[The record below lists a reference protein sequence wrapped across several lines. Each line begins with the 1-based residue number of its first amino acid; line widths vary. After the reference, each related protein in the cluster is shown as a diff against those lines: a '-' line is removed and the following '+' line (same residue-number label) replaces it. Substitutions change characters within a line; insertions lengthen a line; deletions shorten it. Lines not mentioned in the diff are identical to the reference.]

1 MDFYEDVLDHTGRTP
16 REFGAI
22 HLHVESAIR
31 GPLGDTV
38 ATLWLQSAFE
48 PHGSGYVVHVVGR
61 QKQGSEQ
68 RKLGRFPLPP
78 LDGGKVVRWSLP
90 FSLPTEIDEL
100 HFRVEAKLH
109 PRAERVR
116 PAWKLFDTVEIP
128 KESDM
133 KATSRAPTVGID
145 IGGSLMDSVLSGSL
159 SVSVDIG
166 LGSRDA
172 PSLAST
178 VRTKVHAAA
187 QLPDVLVVP
196 VVDGHPEELSKPHA
210 ELIWKPGMPLPEAT
224 LTPNAQDVLAQRP
237 PESPM
242 RICHSCGF
250 EGRRSDY
257 ARATICPMC
266 DASWM

>member
-1 MDFYEDVLDHTGRTP
+1 MDYYEDVLDRTGRTP

-48 PHGSGYVVHVVGR
+48 PLASGYTLHVEGR
-61 QKQGSEQ
+61 QKTGPEK
-68 RKLGRFPLPP
+68 RKLGKFSLPP

-90 FSLPTEIDEL
+90 FSLPLELDEL

-109 PRAERVR
+109 PKAERVR
-116 PAWKLFDTVEIP
+116 TAWKLSDTVEIP

-133 KATSRAPTVGID
+133 AGPKPPPVGINL
-145 IGGSLMDSVLSGSL
+145 GRSLMGSVLSGGL
-159 SVSVDIG
+159 FVSFRG
-166 LGSRDA
+166 LGGRDS
-172 PSLAST
+172 PGLAST

-187 QLPDVLVVP
+187 KLPDVVVVP
-196 VVDGHPEELSKPHA
+196 VFDGSPEELSKPHE
-210 ELIWKPGMPLPEAT
+210 ELIWKPGMPLPQAT
-224 LTPNAQDVLAQRP
+224 LTPNAQDVLSQRP
-237 PESPM
+237 PESP
-242 RICHSCGF
+242 RRTCHSCGF

-257 ARATICPMC
+257 AYATMCPMC
-266 DASWM
+266 DASWL